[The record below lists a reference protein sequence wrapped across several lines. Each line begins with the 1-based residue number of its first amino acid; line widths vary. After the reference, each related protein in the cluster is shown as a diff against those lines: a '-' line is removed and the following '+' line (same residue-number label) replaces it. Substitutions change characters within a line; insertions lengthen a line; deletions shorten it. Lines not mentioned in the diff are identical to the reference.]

1 MNKGYKINRIN
12 YYNYIDEKLH
22 ILSRRI
28 ESNGKLNMLQLHNH
42 AESFYTHF
50 FNLLYNYNLRN
61 LNKSLQ
67 NVEAIDL
74 IDENNK
80 IAIQVSATSS
90 KQKIEIALSKESL
103 KKYPQ
108 YTFKFIS
115 ISKDATNLRKKIY
128 DNKSSFAFN
137 PKTDIV
143 DISFLLSEIYNLDIN
158 KLKEIYE
165 FIKKELG
172 TENNEEINH
181 NLFKVIKFDN
191 LDTEYSTA
199 LSCSGLGENDVE
211 VCPRD
216 NDLILDIKR
225 KIDLSNKFVI
235 KGETGSGKSLLT
247 FQVAKKYHDEN
258 WQVYK
263 LYKDN
268 LSEKERFVYPSEKCF
283 IIVDDAQTIN
293 QSLFELI
300 ADYSNK
306 NCLILFNWNM
316 STNTVNDDF
325 LYSYPNISIDFTK
338 QIELLKEFCLQNK
351 DLISKKLKSL
361 NIDVKIYDHFTSID
375 NRIERASSQK
385 TLWEF
390 NYVLTEGWNTVSHD
404 MKVLENKDRL
414 DLGLVVIAIFQFITL
429 DTGISKDI
437 LLDELKSFSSNKI
450 WFDNFNKILND
461 KNYCNFTD
469 GVIKLK
475 HYMYAREV
483 LHYFIDNNKNENIN
497 DFIEELFIKILT
509 DSTYEMGYSNI
520 LEFVWFDYKIL
531 HYKLNKKN
539 FTLKMLIHLFD
550 NSTTSDEIRIKN
562 LYSLIRFS
570 NKNHSIVENHIEI
583 IYKWIESVNRKTAYP
598 LSWLINELYNEKFEL
613 DITEKIMT
621 SVFEKIVNSKLTE
634 KSMYSNLYNRLNL
647 FTKLKFIPE
656 NQLKINLA
664 NIDIGIEHYH
674 FSKVITDLEFINTK
688 WTNKCIKDNI
698 NFMAK
703 TLNNNLLEAIKYYQ
717 EIFDN
722 TFGLTHRILGIINKS
737 NKYAKILANL
747 IDVEKVLEAFSKLSY
762 RDTQRFSHFLLFL
775 KIYNKNKLDEIS
787 EKVDY
792 KYLKELF
799 KDDYLDIHEH
809 KVIVHVLYNENSKSY
824 MKYVNY
830 LVNNCKTLNKELLG
844 LNLELSLK
852 NLREGKEYKMNFHGT
867 EEYDFK
873 MKFINWLDE
882 ENEHKLLL
890 KILEANINEIKNCI
904 LNNISNVDD
913 SQSKYDMLIYIYKN
927 IPRLYISIFD
937 DKEKVSNHIQKIA
950 KLLKGKIKERNIAK
964 LYVYLIKEFT
974 TDHQQELLILEKRF
988 SSLKKNLISL
998 SPKQ

>member
-1 MNKGYKINRIN
+1 M
-12 YYNYIDEKLH
+12 LH
-22 ILSRRI
+22 
-28 ESNGKLNMLQLHNH
+28 LHNH

-61 LNKSLQ
+61 LNKSSQ

-74 IDENNK
+74 TDEDNK
-80 IAIQVSATSS
+80 IVIQVSSTST
-90 KQKIEIALSKESL
+90 KQKIETALSKNLLSD
-103 KKYPQ
+103 YSD

-115 ISKDATNLRKKIY
+115 ISKDATNLR
-128 DNKSSFAFN
+128 NKNYKNKFGITFN
-137 PKTDIV
+137 PKTDIIDV
-143 DISFLLSEIYNLDIN
+143 SLL
-158 KLKEIYE
+158 LKEIRDLDIDKQKEVYE
-165 FIKKELG
+165 FIRKELG
-172 TENNEEINH
+172 TENNGEINH
-181 NLFKVIKFDN
+181 NLFKLIKFDN
-191 LDTEYSTA
+191 LDTEYSNA

-211 VCPRD
+211 ACPCD
-216 NDLILDIKR
+216 NDLILDIKK
-225 KIDLSNKFVI
+225 KIDLSYRFVI

-247 FQVAKKYHDEN
+247 FQIAKKYHDEN

-268 LSEKERFVYPSEKCF
+268 LSEKERFIYPSEKSF

-316 STNTVNDDF
+316 STNTANDDF
-325 LYSYPNISIDFTK
+325 LYSYPNLSLDFTK
-338 QIELLKEFCLQNK
+338 QVELLKKFCLKNK

-361 NIDVKIYDHFTSID
+361 DIDVKNYDHFQSID
-375 NRIERASSQK
+375 SRIERASYQK

-404 MKVLENKDRL
+404 MSVLNNKDRL

-429 DTGISKDI
+429 DTGISKEI
-437 LLDELKSFSSNKI
+437 LLNELKSFSSNKI

-475 HYMYAREV
+475 HYMYAKEV
-483 LHYFIDNNKNENIN
+483 LHYFISNNKDENIN

-509 DSTYEMGYSNI
+509 DSTYERGYRNT
-520 LEFVWFDYKIL
+520 LEFILFDYKIL

-539 FTLKMLIHLFD
+539 FTLKMLTNLFD
-550 NSTTSDEIRIKN
+550 STTSSDEIRIKN

-570 NKNHSIVENHIEI
+570 DENNSIVENNIEI
-583 IYKWIESVNRKTAYP
+583 IYKWIENVNRKTAYP
-598 LSWLINELYNEKFEL
+598 LSWLINELLNEKFEL
-613 DITEKIMT
+613 KITEKIMAN
-621 SVFEKIVNSKLTE
+621 VFQKIANSKLTE
-634 KSMYSNLYNRLNL
+634 KSMYSNLYNRLNM
-647 FTKLKFIPE
+647 FAKLKSITE
-656 NQLKINLA
+656 NQFKINLA

-674 FSKVITDLEFINTK
+674 FAKVISDLGYIDTK
-688 WTNKCIKDNI
+688 WTNQCIKDNV
-698 NFMAK
+698 NFMARA
-703 TLNNNLLEAIKYYQ
+703 LNNDLLEAIEYYQ
-717 EIFDN
+717 GIFDN
-722 TFGLTHRILGIINKS
+722 NFGLQYRILGISNKS
-737 NKYAKILANL
+737 NKYAKTLANL
-747 IDVEKVLEAFSKLSY
+747 IEVDKVLEAFLKLSY
-762 RDTQRFSHFLLFL
+762 KDSQMFSHFLLFL
-775 KIYNKNKLDEIS
+775 EIYNKKKLDEIS

-799 KDDYLDIHEH
+799 KDDFLDIHEH

-830 LVNNCKTLNKELLG
+830 LINNCKTLNKKLLG
-844 LNLELSLK
+844 LNPELSLK
-852 NLREGKEYKMNFHGT
+852 NLKEGKEYKMNFHGT

-873 MKFINWLDE
+873 MKFIKWLDG
-882 ENEHKLLL
+882 ENEHELLL
-890 KILEANINEIKNCI
+890 KILEVNVNEIKNCI
-904 LNNISNVDD
+904 LNNINNVDN

-927 IPRLYISIFD
+927 IPTLYENIFD
-937 DKEKVSNHIQKIA
+937 NKDNVNKHIQKLYT
-950 KLLKGKIKERNIAK
+950 LLRGKEKEKQMAK

-974 TDHQQELLILEKRF
+974 HEHKEELSKLENSF
-988 SSLKKNLISL
+988 LSMKNFNLL
-998 SPKQ
+998 

>member
-1 MNKGYKINRIN
+1 MNKGYKINSIN
-12 YYNYIDEKLH
+12 YYNYIDDKLH

-28 ESNGKLNMLQLHNH
+28 ESNGKLNKLHLH
-42 AESFYTHF
+42 SRAENFYAHF

-61 LNKSLQ
+61 LNKFSQ

-74 IDENNK
+74 IDENK
-80 IAIQVSATSS
+80 KVVIQVSSTST
-90 KQKIEIALSKESL
+90 KQKIEIALSKKSL
-103 KKYPQ
+103 SNYPN

-115 ISKDATNLRKKIY
+115 ISKDATNLRKKTY
-128 DNKSSFAFN
+128 NNKSYLSFN
-137 PKTDIV
+137 PKMDII
-143 DISFLLSEIYNLDIN
+143 DISFLLKEIDNLDID
-158 KLKEIYE
+158 KLKEVYE

-172 TENNEEINH
+172 SENNEQINH
-181 NLFKVIKFDN
+181 NLFKLIKFDN
-191 LDTEYSTA
+191 LDTEYSNA
-199 LSCSGLGENDVE
+199 LTCSGLGENDVE

-225 KIDLSNKFVI
+225 KIDLSNKFII

-338 QIELLKEFCLQNK
+338 QIKLLKEFYLQKK
-351 DLISKKLKSL
+351 DLISEKLKSL
-361 NIDVKIYDHFTSID
+361 NIDVKRYDHFTSIE

-429 DTGISKDI
+429 DTGISKDV
-437 LLDELKSFSSNKI
+437 LFDELKSFSSNKI
-450 WFDNFNKILND
+450 WFDKFNKILND
-461 KNYCNFTD
+461 KNYCNFSD

-475 HYMYAREV
+475 HYMYAKEV
-483 LHYFIDNNKNENIN
+483 LYYFIDNNKDENIN

-509 DSTYEMGYSNI
+509 DSTYEKGYSNI
-520 LEFVWFDYKIL
+520 LEFVWFSKTL
-531 HYKLNKKN
+531 HYKLNKKK
-539 FTLKMLIHLFD
+539 FTLKMLTNLFN
-550 NSTTSDEIRIKN
+550 NSNSSDEIKIKN

-570 NKNHSIVENHIEI
+570 DENHFLVKNHVEI
-583 IYKWIESVNRKTAYP
+583 IYKWIENVNRKTAYP

-613 DITEKIMT
+613 NITEEMMTNVFQKIR
-621 SVFEKIVNSKLTE
+621 NSKLTE
-634 KSMYSNLYNRLNL
+634 KSMYSYLYNRLNM
-647 FTKLKFIPE
+647 FAKLKFIPE
-656 NQLKINLA
+656 NQMKINLA

-674 FSKVITDLEFINTK
+674 FARVISDLSFIDVE
-688 WTNKCIKDNI
+688 WTNKYIRDNI
-698 NFMAK
+698 NFIAK
-703 TLNNNLLEAIKYYQ
+703 TLNNNLIEAMEYYHD
-717 EIFDN
+717 IFDN
-722 TFGLTHRILGIINKS
+722 NFGLTHRILGISNKS
-737 NKYAKILANL
+737 NKYAKALANL
-747 IDVEKVLEAFSKLSY
+747 IDVEKVLEAFLKLTYKDS
-762 RDTQRFSHFLLFL
+762 QRFSSFLLFL

-799 KDDYLDIHEH
+799 KDDFLDIHEH

-830 LVNNCKTLNKELLG
+830 LINNCKTLNKELLG
-844 LNLELSLK
+844 LNLKLALK
-852 NLREGKEYKMNFHGT
+852 NLKDGKEYKMNFHGT

-873 MKFINWLDE
+873 MKFIKWLDE
-882 ENEHKLLL
+882 ENEHELLL
-890 KILEANINEIKNCI
+890 KILEANINEFKNCI
-904 LNNISNVDD
+904 LNNITNVDD

-950 KLLKGKIKERNIAK
+950 KLLKGKTKENNIAK

-974 TDHQQELLILEKRF
+974 TEHQQELLILEKRF
-988 SSLKKNLISL
+988 PSLKKNLISP

>member
-1 MNKGYKINRIN
+1 M
-12 YYNYIDEKLH
+12 LH
-22 ILSRRI
+22 
-28 ESNGKLNMLQLHNH
+28 LHNH

-61 LNKSLQ
+61 LNKSSQ
-67 NVEAIDL
+67 NIEAIDL

-80 IAIQVSATSS
+80 IAIQVSSTST
-90 KQKIEIALSKESL
+90 KQKIETALSKDLLSD
-103 KKYPQ
+103 YSD

-115 ISKDATNLRKKIY
+115 ISKDATNLRKKNY
-128 DNKSSFAFN
+128 KNKFGITFN
-137 PKTDIV
+137 PKTDII
-143 DISFLLSEIYNLDIN
+143 DISFLLKEIKDLDID
-158 KLKEIYE
+158 KQKEVYE
-165 FIKKELG
+165 FIRKELG
-172 TENNEEINH
+172 NENDEEINH
-181 NLFKVIKFDN
+181 NLFKLIKFDN
-191 LDTEYSTA
+191 LDTEYLNA

-211 VCPRD
+211 ACPCD
-216 NDLILDIKR
+216 SDLILDIKK

-268 LSEKERFVYPSEKCF
+268 LSEKEKFTYPSEKCF

-293 QSLFELI
+293 QSLFEQI

-316 STNTVNDDF
+316 STNTANDNF
-325 LYSYPNISIDFTK
+325 LYSYLNISVDLKK
-338 QIELLKEFCLQNK
+338 QVELLKKFCLKNK

-361 NIDVKIYDHFTSID
+361 DIDVKPYDHFTSID

-390 NYVLTEGWNTVSHD
+390 NYVLTEGWNAVSHD
-404 MKVLENKDRL
+404 MKVLNNKDRL

-437 LLDELKSFSSNKI
+437 LIDKLKAYTNKKI

-461 KNYCNFTD
+461 KDYCNFTD

-475 HYMYAREV
+475 HYMYAKEV
-483 LHYFIDNNKNENIN
+483 LHYFIDNNKDENIN

-520 LEFVWFDYKIL
+520 LEFVLFDYKIL

-539 FTLKMLIHLFD
+539 FTLEMLTNLFD
-550 NSTTSDEIRIKN
+550 NSNSSDEIKIKN

-570 NKNHSIVENHIEI
+570 DENHSVLKNNIEI
-583 IYKWIESVNRKTAYP
+583 IYKWIENVNRKTAYP
-598 LSWLINELYNEKFEL
+598 LAWLINELYNEKFEL
-613 DITEKIMT
+613 NITENIMASIFKKI
-621 SVFEKIVNSKLTE
+621 SNSKLTE
-634 KSMYSNLYNRLNL
+634 KSMYSNLYNRLNM
-647 FTKLKFIPE
+647 FAKLKFIPE
-656 NQLKINLA
+656 NQFKINLA

-674 FSKVITDLEFINTK
+674 FAKVISDLSYIDTK

-698 NFMAK
+698 NFVAT
-703 TLNNNLLEAIKYYQ
+703 TLNNNLIEAIEYYH

-722 TFGLTHRILGIINKS
+722 TFGLTHKILGISNKS
-737 NKYAKILANL
+737 NQYAKVLANL
-747 IDVEKVLEAFSKLSY
+747 IEVDKVLEAFSKLSY
-762 RDTQRFSHFLLFL
+762 KDTQRFSHFLLFL
-775 KIYNKNKLDEIS
+775 KIYNKAKLDEIS
-787 EKVDY
+787 EKADY
-792 KYLKELF
+792 EYLKELF
-799 KDDYLDIHEH
+799 KDDFLDIHEH

-830 LVNNCKTLNKELLG
+830 LINNCKTLNKKLLG
-844 LNLELSLK
+844 LNPELSLK
-852 NLREGKEYKMNFHGT
+852 NLKEGKEYKMNFHGI

-873 MKFINWLDE
+873 MKFIKWLDE
-882 ENEHKLLL
+882 EKEHELLL
-890 KILEANINEIKNCI
+890 KILEFNVNEIKNCI
-904 LNNISNVDD
+904 LNNISNVDN

-927 IPRLYISIFD
+927 IPMLYENILD
-937 DKEKVSNHIQKIA
+937 DKDKVNKHIQKIYT
-950 KLLKGKIKERNIAK
+950 LLRGKQKEKQIAK

-974 TDHQQELLILEKRF
+974 HEHKEELSKLENSFPSIKNTISQNPELKNETQF
-988 SSLKKNLISL
+988 KNSISSL
-998 SPKQ
+998 